1 MRDCP
6 YGDLAES
13 RVRGLGATERREARS
28 TRPAALPA
36 RTGGTVLAP
45 VAGSLAGRVLFGDRL
60 SREPQALECG
70 FAVGMA
76 QIADASAAEAH
87 IQRLTVLALHVSL
100 QTARQL
106 FPLGAAHLPLALGAA
121 DLQALAL
128 V

>member
-13 RVRGLGATERREARS
+13 RVRGLGATERREVRS

-36 RTGGTVLAP
+36 RTAAQSWLL
-45 VAGSLAGRVLFGDRL
+45 SLGRRPGAYCSVIGCR
-60 SREPQALECG
+60 REPQALECG

-76 QIADASAAEAH
+76 QIADAFAAEVH
-87 IQRLTVLALHVSL
+87 IQRLTVLALHVGL

-106 FPLGAAHLPLALGAA
+106 FLLGAAHLPLALGAA
-121 DLQALAL
+121 DLQVL
-128 V
+128 VLV